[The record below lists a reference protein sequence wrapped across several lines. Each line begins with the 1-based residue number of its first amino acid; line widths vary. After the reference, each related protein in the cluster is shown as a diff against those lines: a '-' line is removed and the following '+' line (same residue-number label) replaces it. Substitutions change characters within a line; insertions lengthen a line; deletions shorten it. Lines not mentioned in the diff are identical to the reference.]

1 MNYRLLICYIIEGES
16 ERGKKKKKSTQKTLL
31 GSMLQLL
38 ITIGVPA
45 TPASPIM
52 ATSTFCRLLLCLV
65 EARRQHSFSHSSDES
80 LFAMGIFA
88 RLFIPSPLLVLGW
101 AD

>member
-1 MNYRLLICYIIEGES
+1 MNYRLLIRYNTEGER
-16 ERGKKKKKSTQKTLL
+16 EGGKKKKYRKTLL

-80 LFAMGIFA
+80 LFAMVIFT